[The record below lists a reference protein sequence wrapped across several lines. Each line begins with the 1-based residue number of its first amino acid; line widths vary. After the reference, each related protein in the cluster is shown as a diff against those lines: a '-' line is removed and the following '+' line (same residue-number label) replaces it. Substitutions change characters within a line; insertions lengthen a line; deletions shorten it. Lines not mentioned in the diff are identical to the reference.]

1 MRLKIAGG
9 SLYADNFFI
18 CHAGVGNG
26 RPNIPTGNYPVSTQY
41 AHVHGRTLADAVG
54 LGWIGATPECD
65 VVLGGVRGRSGVIPS
80 QSAFTR
86 LLAMLEDCED
96 RGVSVTLEVAK

>member
-1 MRLKIAGG
+1 MRLKISEGF
-9 SLYADNFFI
+9 LHADNIFL
-18 CHAGVGNG
+18 CYAGAGNG
-26 RPNIPTGNYPVSTQY
+26 RPNLPTGHYPVAAQY

-54 LGWIGATPECD
+54 LGWIGASPECD

-86 LLAMLEDCED
+86 FLAMLEDCED
-96 RGVSVTLEVAK
+96 RGESVTLEVAK